1 MKSVVLSERYFSR
14 LNEEFDVFISLKLI
28 REVI

>member
-14 LNEEFDVFISLKLI
+14 LNEEFDVFKNLKLI